1 LSWSRCRSCATAA
14 AWSRLDYTGCSEESF
29 DLDGLTDLLRLLTE
43 QHEFPAEP
51 LGAIPRLPP
60 VGEAAAARAA
70 GGPSPANQ
78 IAGAQLFDR
87 ATGDAETE
95 LEATLGRLV
104 DAEDDGH
111 FPLGSFLPADYRQ
124 AAVDA
129 LEDRGLRN
137 VRRQI
142 DQAYNE
148 CDRLNRRLEGRFW
161 DDSPLPEQ
169 APAEVVEDDR
179 LPGAISKVENA
190 IGALRELQSAALAGP
205 SMASTCA

>member
-1 LSWSRCRSCATAA
+1 M
-14 AWSRLDYTGCSEESF
+14 
-29 DLDGLTDLLRLLTE
+29 LRTM
-43 QHEFPAEP
+43 
-51 LGAIPRLPP
+51 AI
-60 VGEAAAARAA
+60 
-70 GGPSPANQ
+70 SP
-78 IAGAQLFDR
+78 F
-87 ATGDAETE
+87 
-95 LEATLGRLV
+95 
-104 DAEDDGH
+104 
-111 FPLGSFLPADYRQ
+111 GSFLPADYRQ